1 MATTPSS
8 PRRAAA
14 RKAPRAGFDTRHD
27 RRLHSILDCATDV
40 FYEKGYAAASMRD
53 LSRATGMSLA
63 GLYHYFDSK
72 ERLLYLI
79 QTQTFTT
86 ILERLRQRLEN
97 VRDPEQRVR
106 IFIHNHLEYF
116 LANKKAMK
124 VFSHEADVLTGEA
137 GSQVRAIKREYYQAC
152 VQVVQHLGRAKGLE
166 WEAAEV
172 RIAVLSLFGMVNWI
186 YTWHNPRTDA
196 DAEILARQMADL
208 FLQGIL
214 ARRRRIQTDKGK

>member
-1 MATTPSS
+1 M
-8 PRRAAA
+8 RRS
-14 RKAPRAGFDTRHD
+14 APGGETVEHDSRFD
-27 RRLHSILDCATDV
+27 RRLTEILACATDV
-40 FYEKGYAAASMRD
+40 FYEKGYAAASVRD

-72 ERLLYLI
+72 EKLLYLI
-79 QTQTFTT
+79 QKQTFST
-86 ILERLRQRLEN
+86 ILERLRERLEG
-97 VRDPEQRVR
+97 VTDPEQRVR

-137 GSQVRAIKREYYQAC
+137 GSQVRAIKREYYRAC
-152 VQVVQHLGRAKGLE
+152 IALVEDLGRAKGLE
-166 WEAAEV
+166 WGPAEV

-196 DAEILARQMADL
+196 DAGALSTQMADM

-214 ARRRRIQTDKGK
+214 KRKKRTHKTTQS